1 MVKVKLKK
9 ERIMKNNYE
18 FHVNVED
25 VNLMTVEELKRN
37 YGYFGNKN
45 KKEIVD
51 YLTTRLKSI
60 IGNRITL
67 KKWEGYTE
75 YPCFDNRTVKR
86 LRGICDWWCSHDNS
100 TIYFKTREYAD
111 QYVNWMKIQGKEVK
125 LYHLGYEVE

>member
-1 MVKVKLKK
+1 MSK
-9 ERIMKNNYE
+9 INYE
-18 FHVNVED
+18 FHVDLED
-25 VNLMTVEELKRN
+25 LKLMTVAELKRN

-67 KKWEGYTE
+67 KKWEGDTE
-75 YPCFDNRTVKR
+75 YPCFEYTTVKR
-86 LRGICDWWCSHDNS
+86 LRDICDYWCSVGDSIH
-100 TIYFKTREYAD
+100 YFKTREYAD
-111 QYVNWMKIQGKEVK
+111 QYVNWRKAIGKEVK